1 MRAAA
6 WAIHERFSTLD
17 GPLKKGTIHP
27 SLFSKNVL
35 TETLTTSVPFVHMS
49 RPRKS
54 RSSRRREF
62 ALDHGLQLPPAK
74 SIAPPA
80 KTSMPKRLLR
90 KGEQSTSPTSQEIR
104 PAVQPV
110 VVPGSSN
117 AVLDSTHQ
125 KIETALQGVL
135 DKRRSAAG
143 TQLAKRINDPA
154 SIRQFRGSRQLQ
166 YHRES
171 QRPWVC
177 WLFVLPLILIYESVA
192 INSYGPAVRS
202 GLDQWIGHF
211 LDWFGLGQLIILP
224 LVTTGVLLL
233 AHQRQ
238 RDHWNFNSTVLGWM
252 LVESLGLGLILFWA
266 ANAVYLTSHSATVVS
281 HSTALISQEW
291 WPQTIAL
298 IGSGIYEE
306 LIFRLIL
313 LTLATQWIFS
323 WTGIRQAHWV
333 AIAII
338 SLVFASL
345 HYDFVNPAG
354 GAFELSS
361 FLFRVMASVIFS
373 LLFLFRGFGIA
384 VGTHVAFDVLTQI

>member
-1 MRAAA
+1 M
-6 WAIHERFSTLD
+6 
-17 GPLKKGTIHP
+17 G
-27 SLFSKNVL
+27 
-35 TETLTTSVPFVHMS
+35 

-62 ALDHGLQLPPAK
+62 ALDRGRQLPSAKPLPPLAKNLAPKIVLQQGEKSTLPA
-74 SIAPPA
+74 SLVFTPPVSSKFTPTA
-80 KTSMPKRLLR
+80 SPKT
-90 KGEQSTSPTSQEIR
+90 
-104 PAVQPV
+104 A
-110 VVPGSSN
+110 
-117 AVLDSTHQ
+117 LDSTQQ

-135 DKRRSAAG
+135 DKRRSA
-143 TQLAKRINDPA
+143 TQKHPAKKVYDPL
-154 SIRQFRGSRQLQ
+154 SVRQFRGSRQLI

-192 INSYGPAVRS
+192 INSYGQTVRS
-202 GLDQWIGHF
+202 GLDQWIGYF
-211 LDWFGLGQLIILP
+211 LNWFGLGQVVILP
-224 LVTTGVLLL
+224 IVTTGVLLL
-233 AHQRQ
+233 AHHRKQ
-238 RDHWNFNSTVLGWM
+238 DHWNFNASVLGWM

-266 ANAVYLTSHSATVVS
+266 ANAVYLSSHPAMVAPYAIAIAPQT
-281 HSTALISQEW
+281 W
-291 WPQTIAL
+291 WPQTIAM

-313 LTLATQWIFS
+313 LTLAIQWMVR
-323 WTGIRQAHWV
+323 WTGIRQSHWV

-338 SLVFASL
+338 SLLFASL

-361 FLFRVMASVIFS
+361 FLFRVLASVVFS